1 MKKFL
6 VLFLALAVSA
16 ALFAGGGGQSS
27 AAPAPAKEIRV
38 MLANHPYG
46 DLLKPALPEFEKA
59 TGITILMEQLNE
71 TQLNQKLTTEFAT
84 GASTVDVF
92 MTRPLQETLLFLKNK
107 WLSPLDGYDFADYP
121 SNTVD
126 VGSRDGKAY
135 VVPLIVEW
143 QVLYYRKD
151 LLDAA
156 KIKVPTTFA
165 ELENAAKVLNKG
177 DVAGFASRGAASPG
191 VTQLSSYIYNYG
203 GRFIENGKAA
213 FDTPAAVEAAR
224 FYGRMLGS
232 YGPRGIGSM
241 SWDQLMPVF
250 QAGQLAMW
258 TDASVFYGQI
268 IDPTKTKIPAENFGV
283 ARLPRG
289 PKGDQPFI
297 VVPWG
302 MSVSS
307 KTRDK
312 DAAMKFVEWA
322 CSKDMAQKGMLAN
335 ITMARTSMWNDP
347 AITSKVNPG
356 LVDTM
361 IHASQ
366 NGYPLDRPFI
376 TSVVQARDL
385 IGEIIT
391 ESINT
396 KGTSA
401 KLEALA
407 KEKVNQVNALLKADG
422 EYETT
427 AR

>member
-1 MKKFL
+1 
-6 VLFLALAVSA
+6 
-16 ALFAGGGGQSS
+16 
-27 AAPAPAKEIRV
+27 
-38 MLANHPYG
+38 
-46 DLLKPALPEFEKA
+46 
-59 TGITILMEQLNE
+59 
-71 TQLNQKLTTEFAT
+71 
-84 GASTVDVF
+84 
-92 MTRPLQETLLFLKNK
+92 LQETLLFLKNN
-107 WLSPLDGYDFADYP
+107 WLSPLDGYDFSDYP

-126 VGSRDGKAY
+126 VGRKDGKPY

-156 KIKVPTTFA
+156 GLKVPTTFE
-165 ELENAAKVLNKG
+165 ELENAARILNKDG
-177 DVAGFASRGAASPG
+177 VAGFASRGAASPA

-203 GRFIENGKAA
+203 GRFIDKGMAA
-213 FDTPAAVEAAR
+213 FDTPEAVEAAR
-224 FYGRMLGS
+224 YDGRLLGT
-232 YGPRGIGSM
+232 YGPQGIASM

-250 QAGQLAMW
+250 QAGRLALW

-268 IDPTKTKIPAENFGV
+268 IDPAKTQIPAANFGV
-283 ARLPRG
+283 AKLPRG

-312 DAAMKFVEWA
+312 DSAMKFLEWA
-322 CSKDMAQKGMLAN
+322 CSKDMAKNGMLAN
-335 ITMARTSMWNDP
+335 ITMARNSMWND
-347 AITSKVNPG
+347 ASITSQVNPG
-356 LVDTM
+356 LVETM
-361 IHASQ
+361 VHASK

-396 KGTSA
+396 RGTSA
-401 KLEALA
+401 RLQTLA
-407 KEKVNQVNALLKADG
+407 TQKAAQVNDLLRADG
-422 EYETT
+422 EYGT